1 MAAILI
7 AESDPRV
14 LSVIQKGLIAQG
26 FSVRAA
32 TDGRTAWSAARSGRF
47 DLIVLAADLPGCGGF
62 EIVRRLRAEGR
73 SLPVVMLT
81 SRTDIAATA
90 ATLYAGADAYVGKP
104 FRFEELLD
112 QVRRGL
118 NPPPPVDPPVL
129 TCGELRL
136 DLQTRRAYVGDYF
149 VDLSVRECALAEM
162 FLRHPGEVLTRE
174 RIRRQVWGADNPRS
188 NVVDVYIRYLR
199 RKLGPDWIV
208 ALRGVGYRLEAA

>member
-14 LSVIQKGLIAQG
+14 LSVIRKGLTAHG
-26 FSVRAA
+26 FAVRVA
-32 TDGRTAWSAARSGRF
+32 TDGGTAWSAARNGRF
-47 DLIVLAADLPGCGGF
+47 DLIVLAADLPGHGGF
-62 EIVRRLRAEGR
+62 EIVRRLRAEGL

-90 ATLYAGADAYVGKP
+90 ATLHAGADAYVAKP
-104 FRFEELLD
+104 FRFDELLA

-118 NPPPPVDPPVL
+118 DTPRPADPPVL
-129 TCGELRL
+129 TFGELRL
-136 DLQTRRAYVGDYF
+136 DLKTRRAYVGNYF

-174 RIRRQVWGADNPRS
+174 RIRRQVWGADKARS

-199 RKLGPDWIV
+199 GKLGPDWFV